1 MKYLFLCIVI
11 DQGCVNPYDFA
22 TSCVLG
28 FIETIEIEMVSIG
41 PSINIQRF
49 HSHVPCFQSNCSSLL
64 RSRLNH
70 DVIFDDAR
78 PVP

>member
-1 MKYLFLCIVI
+1 MIKMFYHQGLLLWKMKYLFLCIVI

-28 FIETIEIEMVSIG
+28 FIE
-41 PSINIQRF
+41 N
-49 HSHVPCFQSNCSSLL
+49 VPCFQSNCSSLL